1 MTRCPRSPGLT
12 QAPAVAVLLGAL
24 WLAGC
29 ATQAGPFNGGEE
41 SPGDAYTQLGIAYLE
56 RGNLQRAM
64 SSLDRAL
71 QLAPDDAEALQA
83 MAMVYQRQGESE
95 LADETFRRALDADA
109 GFTRARNNYAA
120 FLYDRGRIREACDQ
134 LEQATRDTQ
143 YANRAQLFA
152 NLGQCQRE
160 LGDLD
165 AARASLTRAQAIDPR
180 SARSY
185 FTLAEL
191 EHAQGNHARARNQL
205 EVFMRLAGTS
215 PAALLLA
222 RDIARAEGDQAAAAF
237 YTEQLDAA
245 NGTP

>member
-1 MTRCPRSPGLT
+1 MTRCPRTPGLT

-29 ATQAGPFNGGEE
+29 ASQVGPFNGNEDN
-41 SPGDAYTQLGIAYLE
+41 PGDAYTRLGIAYLE

-71 QLAPDDAEALQA
+71 QMAPGDAEALQA
-83 MAMVYQRQGESE
+83 MAMVYQRQGEDE
-95 LADETFRRALDADA
+95 LADETFRRALDADSD
-109 GFTRARNNYAA
+109 FTRVRNNYAA

-134 LEQATRDTQ
+134 LELASRDSQ

-165 AARASLTRAQAIDPR
+165 AARASLARAQAIDPR

-205 EVFMRLAGTS
+205 EGFMRLAGAS
-215 PAALLLA
+215 PGALRLA
-222 RDIARAEGDQAAAAF
+222 RDIARAEGDRAAAAF

-245 NGTP
+245 DDAP

>member
-12 QAPAVAVLLGAL
+12 QAPAVAVLLGTL

-29 ATQAGPFNGGEE
+29 ASQAGPLNGSEE
-41 SPGDAYTQLGIAYLE
+41 SPVDAYTQLGIAYLE

-71 QLAPDDAEALQA
+71 QRAPDDAEALQA

-95 LADETFRRALDADA
+95 LADETFRRALDADT

-134 LEQATRDTQ
+134 LEQATQDTQ

-152 NLGQCQRE
+152 NLGQCQQE

-165 AARASLTRAQAIDPR
+165 AARTSLTRAQAIDPR

-205 EVFMRLAGTS
+205 EGFMRLAGTS

-237 YTEQLDAA
+237 YTEQLDAV
-245 NGTP
+245 NGAP